1 MKFSDRVFRKVV
13 ESHCSVCIC
22 IVKDGR
28 MLLDDVGD
36 LGGYIDFI
44 DCVICHHASDFYD
57 YDDLEETLEWAS
69 SVHGWSKRNRSLE
82 NMF

>member
-1 MKFSDRVFRKVV
+1 M

-22 IVKDGR
+22 IVKDVR
-28 MLLDDVGD
+28 MLLD
-36 LGGYIDFI
+36 
-44 DCVICHHASDFYD
+44 D

-82 NMF
+82 NML